1 MPSGFVHLHV
11 HSEYSLTDSTIRI
24 ADLVA
29 GCARMGMPAVA
40 LTDQSNLFA
49 LVKFYTAAE
58 AAGIK
63 PIAGSDLWLADPE
76 DRGQPQRLTVLCQ
89 NREGYLNLSRLL
101 SRAYAENRH
110 GDRVFIDA
118 SWLESAN
125 AGLIALAGHDSDV
138 GRLLQAGRDAA
149 AHARAAAWRT
159 RFPDRLYLE
168 VARVKRANEEVF
180 LAGALELAAK
190 LNLPVVASNDV
201 RFIAREDFEAHEARV
216 CIHAGRVLADPKR
229 PRDYSPEQYLKSP
242 QEMAALFA
250 DLPELIE
257 NTVELAKRCNLELSF
272 GTYFL
277 PAFPVP
283 DAHTL
288 DSFIRAQSRD
298 GLGLRLA
305 AHAPAAGF
313 NRDDYARRLETELG
327 VIVQMGF
334 EGYFLIVADFI
345 NWAKKNDIPVGPGRG
360 SGAGSLVAYALG
372 ITDLDPLRYGLL
384 FERFLNPERVSM
396 PDFDVDFCM
405 DRRDEVIDYVS
416 RKYGRDRVSQII
428 TYGTMAA
435 KAVLRDTG
443 RVLGMP
449 YGQVD
454 RIAKLIPKM
463 PLDLGLEDALGRSE
477 KSRKEPDRVVAE
489 FKALYESDDE
499 VRELVDLALKL
510 EDLTRNAG
518 KHAGGV
524 VIAPGPLSDYA
535 PLFSENGAEGMVT
548 QFDKDD
554 VEKVGLVKFDFLGLR
569 TLTII
574 DWAVKAI
581 NARRSGT
588 SQCRDRQDADSDR
601 RAQAPAAPPHLP
613 SGHLLPQAGEEK
625 SERPAAANPGMG
637 EAPLDLAQLPLDDPA
652 VFDLLKKARTVAV
665 FQFESRGMQGM
676 LKDAKPDRFE
686 DIIALG
692 ALYRPGPMDLIPSYC
707 RRKHG
712 TEPIDYPDARVEPV
726 LRETYGIMVYQEQ
739 VMQMA
744 QIVGGYSLGG
754 ADLLRRAM
762 GKKSAYEMA
771 RHRAIFREGAE
782 KNGVLQVKAD
792 AVFDTMEKFAGYG
805 FNKSH
810 AAAYAMISYQT
821 AWLKTH
827 SPAEFRAAVLSSDMD
842 STDKVVNFLGE
853 ARALGLSVRPPD
865 INASGYMFEATDG
878 KTVQYGLGAVKGVGR
893 GAVEN
898 LVDARTRGG
907 PFTDMADFCQR
918 IDAQKL
924 NKRVF
929 EALILSGAMDAL
941 AKNRASLMAQL
952 PECMRA
958 AEQQSRDADAGQFS
972 MFGAASPSAPKRA
985 LTEVADWPISQILAG
1000 ERDTLGHYLSGHPT
1014 DAWRDLITEVAT
1026 CPISEIDKHY
1036 KPPAREGRSR
1046 FVDLQP
1052 FTLAGAVVAIRKQG
1066 DSRAFVTVED
1076 FSGKFEAVL
1085 YRESW
1090 VEYGPLLT
1098 RDAILVFEG
1107 GVSIDDFSGGYQ
1119 LRVNAVS
1126 TIEMACER
1134 RARLLRLKLNGVHAD
1149 FIARLEHALAAHRG
1163 GITPVRLSFRNATGQ
1178 AEIELG
1184 AEWRVRASPALRQTL
1199 RALDGVIAADI
1210 VFG

>member
-1 MPSGFVHLHV
+1 MSPGFVHLHV
-11 HSEYSLTDSTIRI
+11 HSEYSLTDSTIRVP
-24 ADLVA
+24 DLVA
-29 GCARMGMPAVA
+29 ACARADMPAVA
-40 LTDQSNLFA
+40 LTDQANLFA
-49 LVKFYTAAE
+49 LVKFYKAAE
-58 AAGIK
+58 AAGVK
-63 PIAGSDLWLADPE
+63 PIAGCDLWIADPE
-76 DRGQPQRLTVLCQ
+76 DPGRPQRLTVLCQ
-89 NREGYLNLSRLL
+89 NRDGYLRLSHLL
-101 SRAYAENRH
+101 SRAYAENRR
-110 GDRVFIDA
+110 GEYALVDA
-118 SWLESAN
+118 AWLDGAN
-125 AGLIALAGHDSDV
+125 EGLIALAGQDSDV
-138 GRLLQAGRDAA
+138 GRLLLAGRDDA
-149 AHARAAAWRT
+149 AHARADGWRR
-159 RFPDRLYLE
+159 RFSERLYLE
-168 VARVKRANEEVF
+168 VSRVQRANEDAF
-180 LAGALELAAK
+180 LAGALDLAAA
-190 LNLPVVASNDV
+190 LDLPVVASNDV
-201 RFIAREDFEAHEARV
+201 RFLEREDFEAHEARV

-229 PRDYSPEQYLKSP
+229 PREYSPEQYLKSP
-242 QEMAALFA
+242 AEMAEVFA
-250 DLPELIE
+250 DLPELLE
-257 NTVELAKRCNLELSF
+257 NSIELARRCNLELRF
-272 GTYFL
+272 GTYYL

-283 DAHTL
+283 AEHTL
-288 DSFIRAQSRD
+288 DSYIRAQAHE
-298 GLGLRLA
+298 GLEARLA
-305 AHAPAAGF
+305 AHPPAPGF
-313 NRDDYARRLETELG
+313 AREDYAQRLDRELD

-334 EGYFLIVADFI
+334 PGYFLIVADFI
-345 NWAKKNDIPVGPGRG
+345 NWAKRNGIPVGPGRG

-405 DRRDEVIDYVS
+405 DRRDEVIDYVA

-463 PLDLGLEDALGRSE
+463 PLDLSLEDALGRSE
-477 KSRKEPDRVVAE
+477 KSRKEPDRVVSE
-489 FKALYESDDE
+489 FKALYETDE
-499 VRELVDLALKL
+499 EVAELVDLALKL

-554 VEKVGLVKFDFLGLR
+554 VEAVGLVKFDFLGLR

-574 DWAVKAI
+574 DWTVKAI
-581 NARRSGT
+581 NARRRLT
-588 SQCRDRQDADSDR
+588 
-601 RAQAPAAPPHLP
+601 
-613 SGHLLPQAGEEK
+613 GE
-625 SERPAAANPGMG
+625 P
-637 EAPLDLAQLPLDDPA
+637 PLDIMAVPLDDRK
-652 VFDLLKKARTVAV
+652 VYELLRQARTVAI

-676 LKDAKPDRFE
+676 LKDARPDRFE

-712 TEPIDYPDARVEPV
+712 TEEIEYPDPRVEPV
-726 LRETYGIMVYQEQ
+726 LKETYGIMVYQEQ

-762 GKKSAYEMA
+762 GKKKPEEMA
-771 RHRAIFREGAE
+771 KHRAIFREGAAR
-782 KNGVLQVKAD
+782 NGVDEAKAD

-810 AAAYAMISYQT
+810 AAAYALVSYQT
-821 AWLKTH
+821 AWLKAH
-827 SPAEFRAAVLSSDMD
+827 YPAEFMAAVLSSDMD
-842 STDKVVNFLGE
+842 NTDKVVNFLNE
-853 ARALGLSVRPPD
+853 ARALGLTVLPPD
-865 INASGYMFEATDG
+865 INASAYMFEATDA
-878 KTVQYGLGAVKGVGR
+878 KTIRYGLGAVKGVGR

-898 LVDARTRGG
+898 VVEARRRG
-907 PFTDMADFCQR
+907 PYADLADFCR
-918 IDAQKL
+918 RVDPQKL

-929 EALILSGAMDAL
+929 EALILSGSLDAL
-941 AKNRASLMAQL
+941 GPNRATLMAQL
-952 PECMRA
+952 PECVRA
-958 AEQQSRDADAGQFS
+958 AEQQARDAMSGQND
-972 MFGAASPSAPKRA
+972 MFGAASPAAPA
-985 LTEVADWPISQILAG
+985 LVLPEVEEWPIAQRLAG

-1014 DAWRDLITEVAT
+1014 DAWRELIADVAT
-1026 CPISEIDKHY
+1026 CAIGEIDRHY
-1036 KPPAREGRSR
+1036 RPPSGERRSR
-1046 FVDLQP
+1046 FADLQP
-1052 FTLAGAVVAIRKQG
+1052 FTLAGSVVGVRKQG

-1076 FSGKFEAVL
+1076 ASGKFEAVL

-1090 VEYGPLLT
+1090 IEYGPLLT

-1119 LRVNAVS
+1119 MRVQSVV
-1126 TIEMACER
+1126 TIEAACER
-1134 RARLLRLKLNGVHAD
+1134 RARMLRLRLNGVKPD
-1149 FIARLEHALAAHRG
+1149 FAARLEQALAAHRG
-1163 GITPVRLSFRNATGQ
+1163 GTTPVRVAYRNATAL

-1184 AEWRVRASPALRQTL
+1184 PAWRVRAAPDLAQTL
-1199 RALDGVIAADI
+1199 QALDGVLAAEL
-1210 VFG
+1210 VFGAAHPPGG